1 MVTYVTFIQMV
12 SKMAPH
18 INLDPKVTSQDDEF
32 FDIGSKACYTRRE
45 RGGSDFCD
53 TTN

>member
-1 MVTYVTFIQMV
+1 MVLYVAFIQMV
-12 SKMAPH
+12 IKMAVH

-32 FDIGSKACYTRRE
+32 FSKE
-45 RGGSDFCD
+45 RGGTDFCD

>member
-1 MVTYVTFIQMV
+1 MVLYVTFIQMV
-12 SKMAPH
+12 IKMAVH

-32 FDIGSKACYTRRE
+32 FSKACYTRRE